1 MRQGIIK
8 LQPELGDLLVQN
20 YEQLEKSTQHV
31 VQRIRPSIWQISF
44 HYPTPTNCWLLK
56 EEDGLTLIDAGH
68 PWSTKYILAAIES
81 IGHPLRRIFITHAH
95 PDHAGA
101 ANELAG
107 KTHAI
112 VMAHQSEIPFLQGQ
126 RTMANEK
133 GSLICRAVLSTAR
146 LLRSLDSPSIERVQ
160 PVADGEKLGRLKVIH
175 TPGHTPGSISL
186 WDADEQALFC
196 GDNLLFSM
204 GAVRVGLPW
213 FTLDRSTQNKS
224 LKRYLD
230 LPAQLLLSGHGPVY
244 AGDVT
249 SKIRKLI

>member
-1 MRQGIIK
+1 M
-8 LQPELGDLLVQN
+8 
-20 YEQLEKSTQHV
+20 
-31 VQRIRPSIWQISF
+31 
-44 HYPTPTNCWLLK
+44 
-56 EEDGLTLIDAGH
+56 EEDGLTLIDAAH
-68 PWSTKYILAAIES
+68 TWSTKYILGAIES

-101 ANELAG
+101 AKELVD

-133 GSLICRAVLSTAR
+133 GSLICRAILNAGR
-146 LLRSLDSPSIERVQ
+146 LLGSLASPTIERVQ
-160 PVADGEKLGRLKVIH
+160 PVADCEAIGSLKVIH

-186 WDADEQALFC
+186 WCADEQAIFC

-204 GAVRVGLPW
+204 GSVRVGLPW
-213 FTLDRSTQNKS
+213 FTLDRTMQNNS
-224 LKRYLD
+224 IKRYLE

-244 AGDVT
+244 SGDVNN
-249 SKIRKLI
+249 KISKLI